1 MVLLMDIEKLM
12 SSTNMGLIAE
22 FVCLGPRERVV
33 RELGVHI
40 G

>member
-1 MVLLMDIEKLM
+1 MQILMDVEKIM
-12 SSTNMGLIAE
+12 SGANMGPIAE
-22 FVCLGPRERVV
+22 FVCLESRERVV